1 MTTQTY
7 ESTRVQTKPVSFGR
21 VLHSEWIKFWSLRST
36 YWALGVTLVA
46 MVLMAMLMA
55 FSANSMA
62 GVDIEG
68 VPQLDGAF
76 VLATAYY
83 MAQISVAVLGV
94 LVISGEYSTG
104 MIRSSFAATPTRL
117 PVLAAKA
124 TVVAVVSFLL
134 GVASL
139 LVAWA
144 VTTPM
149 LADGV
154 PAADLTDSGTLQVIW
169 GTGIYLA
176 GLALL
181 AFGLGAILRHS
192 AGAIAAVLGVM
203 LLLPIIVDLLSLWLD
218 VFADISP
225 YLPVRNGTGAGEVII
240 LDGASA
246 VEQFGASQMLGPWQ
260 GLAVFGAYVVVTLVL
275 AAVLVRRR
283 DA

>member
-1 MTTQTY
+1 MTTQTQQPTAV
-7 ESTRVQTKPVSFGR
+7 ETKPVSFGR
-21 VLHSEWIKFWSLRST
+21 VLHSEWIKFWTLRST

-55 FSANSMA
+55 FSANTMA
-62 GVDIEG
+62 DVDMVG
-68 VPQLDGAF
+68 VPEIDGTF
-76 VLATAYY
+76 VLASSYY

-104 MIRSSFAATPTRL
+104 MIRSSFAAAPGRL
-117 PVLAAKA
+117 SVLAAKA

-139 LVAWA
+139 LVSWL

-169 GTGIYLA
+169 GTGLYLA

-181 AFGLGAILRHS
+181 GFGLGAVLRHS
-192 AGAIAAVLGVM
+192 AGAIAAVLGIM
-203 LLLPIIVDLLSLWLD
+203 LLLPIIIDLLSLWLD
-218 VFADISP
+218 FFSDIAP
-225 YLPVRNGTGAGEVII
+225 YLPVRNGAGAGEVII
-240 LDGASA
+240 LHGTGAADSLGMGELLGA
-246 VEQFGASQMLGPWQ
+246 WEGFGF
-260 GLAVFGAYVVVTLVL
+260 FGAYIAVVLVL